1 MDIVEGRLSGGG
13 AEVSMTDETSTP
25 EPKAQLD
32 TIGWLFVA
40 AVAIITVVAVMAVYD
55 GNDTMITKA
64 PVSHVMASA
73 G

>member
-1 MDIVEGRLSGGG
+1 ML
-13 AEVSMTDETSTP
+13 DETRTP
-25 EPKAQLD
+25 EPKAQID

-40 AVAIITVVAVMAVYD
+40 AVAAITAIAAMAAIYD
-55 GNDTMITKA
+55 GNDTMITNA

>member
-1 MDIVEGRLSGGG
+1 
-13 AEVSMTDETSTP
+13 MTDETSAP
-25 EPKAQLD
+25 EPKAQID

-40 AVAIITVVAVMAVYD
+40 AVAVITAIAAMATIYD

>member
-1 MDIVEGRLSGGG
+1 
-13 AEVSMTDETSTP
+13 MTDETSTP
-25 EPKAQLD
+25 EPTAEID

-40 AVAIITVVAVMAVYD
+40 TVAVIIAFAAMDVIQD